1 MKHSIFFLFF
11 VVATLCAS
19 AQNTLMATLYHE
31 GDISVFYGVD
41 AIKLAHDAAVDGDI
55 ISLTGGTYNATTLTK
70 EVTLRGTGVF
80 PNEDAQTLAT
90 RITGDFHININNSDT
105 VHNLVIEGINFLNTF
120 CNTNSIIGCLF
131 KKCIFRTF
139 ELNYYGYSNRTLK
152 LGTFIN
158 CYISELGTY
167 GNSSANH
174 QNTMSLVNCFVNNIY
189 EANSN
194 NYNVYSCDNCVIGL
208 KRDYCTNDICYSSF
222 NNCIFFGK
230 ENNCGKLGVT
240 NSVVNCLATGP
251 GMSAIFDNF
260 QVTDNTIVEDITSIF
275 KDFNGTNYADN
286 MTFEL
291 TDEAARTYLC
301 ADGSQIGLYG
311 GTVPFDFCMPAL
323 KLVKCVVSNQSTP
336 DGKISVD
343 LEVEGIK

>member
-1 MKHSIFFLFF
+1 MKHSIFFLLF

-31 GDISVFYGVD
+31 GDISVFYGVN

-70 EVTLRGTGVF
+70 EVTLRGTGVY

-90 RITGDFHININNSDT
+90 RITGDFYININNSDT
-105 VHNLVIEGINFLNTF
+105 AHNLVIEGINFLNTF
-120 CNTNSIIGCLF
+120 YNKGNITGCLF
-131 KKCIFRTF
+131 KKCIFRTINLSGSF
-139 ELNYYGYSNRTLK
+139 SNTTSIIK
-152 LGTFIN
+152 SGTFIN
-158 CYISELGTY
+158 CYISELRSYAYYTAY
-167 GNSSANH
+167 
-174 QNTMSLVNCFVNNIY
+174 QCTMSLVNCFVNNIY
-189 EANSN
+189 EN
-194 NYNVYSCDNCVIGL
+194 NGNPYNVYSCDNCVIGL
-208 KRDYCTNDICYSSF
+208 KRDYSTNDINYSSF
-222 NNCIFFGK
+222 DNCIFFGK
-230 ENNCGKLGVT
+230 ENNCGKLAIT
-240 NSVVNCLATGP
+240 NSVNNCLATGP

-260 QVTDNTIVEDITSIF
+260 QVTNNTIVEDITSIF

-311 GTVPFDFCMPAL
+311 GTVPFDFVMPAL

>member
-31 GDISVFYGVD
+31 GDISVFYGVN
-41 AIKLAHDAAVDGDI
+41 AIKLANDAAVDGDI
-55 ISLTGGTYNATTLTK
+55 ISLTGGTYNGTTLTK
-70 EVTLRGTGVF
+70 AVTLRGTGVY

-90 RITGDFHININNSDT
+90 RITGDFFFNIAAT
-105 VHNLVIEGINFLNTF
+105 EHKLIIEGINFLDRFWNQNNIDSCT
-120 CNTNSIIGCLF
+120 F
-131 KKCIFRTF
+131 KKCIFRTIVINGSN
-139 ELNYYGYSNRTLK
+139 NYTIKS
-152 LGTFIN
+152 GTFIN

-167 GNSSANH
+167 GNYTS
-174 QNTMSLVNCFVNNIY
+174 QNTMSLINCFVNNIY
-189 EANSN
+189 EQNSSSN
-194 NYNVYSCDNCVIGL
+194 NYYRCVNCVIGL
-208 KRDYCTNDICYSSF
+208 KRGFSTNDINYSSF
-222 NNCIFFGK
+222 DNCIFFGK
-230 ENNCGKLGVT
+230 ENDCGKLAIT
-240 NSVVNCLATGP
+240 NSVKNCLATGP

-311 GTVPFDFCMPAL
+311 GTVPFDFVMPAL

-336 DGKISVD
+336 DGKIHVD

>member
-1 MKHSIFFLFF
+1 M
-11 VVATLCAS
+11 

-41 AIKLAHDAAVDGDI
+41 AIKLANDAAVDGDI
-55 ISLTGGTYNATTLTK
+55 ISLTGGTYNGTTLTK
-70 EVTLRGTGVF
+70 AVTLRGTGVF

-90 RITGDFHININNSDT
+90 RISGDFSINIADT
-105 VHNLVIEGINFLNTF
+105 EHKLVIEGINFLNTF
-120 CNTNSIIGCLF
+120 YNQHNIDSCTF
-131 KKCIFRTF
+131 KKCIFRKF
-139 ELNYYGYSNRTLK
+139 NFSYYTSLIFRS
-152 LGTFIN
+152 GTFIN
-158 CYISELGTY
+158 CYISELYTGSW
-167 GNSSANH
+167 GQGSI
-174 QNTMSLVNCFVNNIY
+174 SLVNCFINEINEY
-189 EANSN
+189 NSS
-194 NYNVYSCDNCVIGL
+194 NYNVYTCDNCVIGL
-208 KRDYCTNDICYSSF
+208 NRDGTTYEICYSSF

-230 ENNCGKLGVT
+230 ENDCGKLGIT

-260 QVTDNTIVEDITSIF
+260 LVGSNTIIEDITTIF
-275 KDFNGTNYADN
+275 KDFNGTNYTEN

-311 GTVPFDFCMPAL
+311 GTVPFDFGMPAL

-336 DGKISVD
+336 DGKIHVD